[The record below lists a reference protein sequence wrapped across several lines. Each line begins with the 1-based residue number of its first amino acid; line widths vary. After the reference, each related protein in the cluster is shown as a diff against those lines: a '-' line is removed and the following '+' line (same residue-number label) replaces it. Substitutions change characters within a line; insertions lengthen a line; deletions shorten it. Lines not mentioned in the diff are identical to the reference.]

1 MKLLKRWYSNISR
14 LLLLL
19 SLSILSSC
27 SENIKWLPKLACNIV
42 MSEFGQEY
50 FFNRS
55 NLDRLEYHHF
65 QNEEAIHAFFKE
77 DERLILHED
86 LDFTFDGQNTL
97 LFTVFIGSSDSDLQ
111 VGLDLYGV
119 PHSLGFV
126 FYVGSVDD
134 IVVHFDFFII
144 SQEEYSKR
152 NNILF
157 VNEFLSKGERNLH

>member
-77 DERLILHED
+77 DERLSYTRTLTLHLMD
-86 LDFTFDGQNTL
+86 KTHCYLRFL
-97 LFTVFIGSSDSDLQ
+97 LEVQIAI
-111 VGLDLYGV
+111 Y
-119 PHSLGFV
+119 
-126 FYVGSVDD
+126 
-134 IVVHFDFFII
+134 
-144 SQEEYSKR
+144 K
-152 NNILF
+152 
-157 VNEFLSKGERNLH
+157 